1 MKRKRYKNKNYSG
14 QNERKQELL
23 LLGLLCEQRVTVF
36 VSDSSI
42 QTIQLCAASKTMDGW
57 FLVLNSYVCFSL
69 CRNKMLLTRSE
80 EKFVFL
86 NELYMSFSNAKIQYK
101 QKNIYNIKTEIITW
115 KLYKN

>member
-1 MKRKRYKNKNYSG
+1 MS
-14 QNERKQELL
+14 
-23 LLGLLCEQRVTVF
+23 
-36 VSDSSI
+36 VS
-42 QTIQLCAASKTMDGW
+42 A
-57 FLVLNSYVCFSL
+57 YVAIECYWQ
-69 CRNKMLLTRSE
+69 